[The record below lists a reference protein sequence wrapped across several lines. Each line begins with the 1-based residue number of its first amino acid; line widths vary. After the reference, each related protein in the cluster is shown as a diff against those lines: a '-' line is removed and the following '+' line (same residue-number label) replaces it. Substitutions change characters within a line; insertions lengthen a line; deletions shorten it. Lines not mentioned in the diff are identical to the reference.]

1 MSDDGRFINLFPIEM
16 FLPLRSPEREM
27 CYIPFCETTAAN
39 NNINNNNTGNIVTR
53 FLRTPLPPPIK

>member
-39 NNINNNNTGNIVTR
+39 NNINNNTGNIVTR
-53 FLRTPLPPPIK
+53 FLRTPPPPIK